1 MAQAQKSDLVF
12 QRNGRV
18 HLYRRGCQFSRVLA
32 CVEFS
37 SAEND
42 CIIVSKYI
50 DHRLKMSLQGRKKRV
65 KRSGER
71 EIVYNVYK
79 FMKTES
85 EVGIAI
91 PLSKV
96 QKRVVE
102 ATRISRRT
110 LCRVLKEGENVE
122 TGVTMAFSTP
132 RKLRPKV
139 CTKSIL
145 DNFDEA
151 VLRRIVHNFYLTEKQ
166 QPTLK
171 AIHSK
176 MCESTGCGGG
186 VSSLRM
192 VLRKMGFR

>member
-1 MAQAQKSDLVF
+1 M
-12 QRNGRV
+12 
-18 HLYRRGCQFSRVLA
+18 
-32 CVEFS
+32 
-37 SAEND
+37 
-42 CIIVSKYI
+42 KYF
-50 DHRLKMSLQGRKKRV
+50 
-65 KRSGER
+65 
-71 EIVYNVYK
+71 VYK

-85 EVGIAI
+85 EVGITI

-96 QKRVVE
+96 QKRVAE
-102 ATRISRRT
+102 ATSVSRRI
-110 LCRVLKEGENVE
+110 LRRILKGENVE

-151 VLRRIVHNFYLTEKQ
+151 VLRRIVHNFYLTVKQ
-166 QPTLK
+166 RPTVK

-176 MCESTGCGGG
+176 MCESTGYGGG
-186 VSSLRM
+186 VTSLRL